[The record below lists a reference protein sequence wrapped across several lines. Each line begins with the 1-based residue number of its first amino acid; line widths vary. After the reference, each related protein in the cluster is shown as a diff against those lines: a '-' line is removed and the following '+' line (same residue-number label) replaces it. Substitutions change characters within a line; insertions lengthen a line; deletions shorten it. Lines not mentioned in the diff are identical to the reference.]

1 MCARYNA
8 RRNIKKCW
16 GASTARPAGGR
27 WGRMVTEHARH
38 EFVSGAS
45 VAGGP
50 ATVAASPFFGF
61 HPARPAARLD
71 PIARL

>member
-1 MCARYNA
+1 
-8 RRNIKKCW
+8 
-16 GASTARPAGGR
+16 
-27 WGRMVTEHARH
+27 MVTEHARH